1 MFLLLFCNNSLS
13 VTPNDRMTDTFATSY
28 IVYIFILFYYL
39 YNLAVIAV
47 INSYKA
53 RYINGFRHDSCF
65 KNCCHYDTFAVTIA
79 VIFLTL

>member
-1 MFLLLFCNNSLS
+1 MFFLLRYNNSLS
-13 VTPNDRMTDTFATSY
+13 VTPNDRMTDTFATSIYY
-28 IVYIFILFYYL
+28 IYLYYLYYL